1 MVNYDNLKYATMCL
15 KIILD
20 MWRKMTILTTCFI
33 VEYRS
38 VMERR
43 VAIVKCRIHRAK
55 ITQILSVICY
65 YLKSTKTSFKN
76 SCLFVCLFVFFSSTY
91 PSKRR
96 ELVKLSVV
104 ILHGQRL
111 RCSRRW
117 INLNNNDKKENI
129 ENCTL
134 SKPVLLTI
142 KT

>member
-1 MVNYDNLKYATMCL
+1 
-15 KIILD
+15 
-20 MWRKMTILTTCFI
+20 MWKKMTINLTTCFI

-43 VAIVKCRIHRAK
+43 VAIVKCRIHQNTSSRSENYPK
-55 ITQILSVICY
+55 TTTTTYLLLICY

-76 SCLFVCLFVFFSSTY
+76 SCLFVRLFVFFSPTY

-111 RCSRRW
+111 RCSRTW
-117 INLNNNDKKENI
+117 INLNINYKKENI

-134 SKPVLLTI
+134 SKPVLLII